1 MKEKRSIQY
10 LVLIYWTLF
19 SATTVID
26 KIIPDVY
33 TFWVGADFYTLFV
46 KLFASLGLK
55 NPLFATFAL
64 AGVSFGEIVAFICYL
79 FSLINL
85 YKRKDRVAEQWF
97 YRGIS
102 ISVLLFTFF
111 SIGDQVFGE
120 RSDLL
125 EHGIFVVTLI
135 VSWTVFKY
143 NSVSEE
149 KLIHFSLSKDLK
161 IGLVV
166 GTILTLLTSYSIIDF
181 SKSTY
186 NYKMEAVQGVEVIP
200 DVYKFD
206 FPFLGD
212 KKTFENT
219 IKTFE
224 KKHPERK
231 INYIYTGP
239 SELNTKKKTHML
251 LYVFTK
257 KKKS

>member
-1 MKEKRSIQY
+1 M
-10 LVLIYWTLF
+10 
-19 SATTVID
+19 
-26 KIIPDVY
+26 
-33 TFWVGADFYTLFV
+33 
-46 KLFASLGLK
+46 
-55 NPLFATFAL
+55 
-64 AGVSFGEIVAFICYL
+64 
-79 FSLINL
+79 
-85 YKRKDRVAEQWF
+85 
-97 YRGIS
+97 
-102 ISVLLFTFF
+102 
-111 SIGDQVFGE
+111 
-120 RSDLL
+120 
-125 EHGIFVVTLI
+125 
-135 VSWTVFKY
+135 
-143 NSVSEE
+143 
-149 KLIHFSLSKDLK
+149 
-161 IGLVV
+161 
-166 GTILTLLTSYSIIDF
+166 ILTLLTSYSIMDF

-186 NYKMEAVQGVEVIP
+186 NYKTEAVKGVEVIP